1 MKKLLHS
8 LNVVFVVWIIYTFH
22 NCERNSTKEDLKSNS
37 KIIENNKIIDSL
49 SERLVNSEKQKDSI
63 KIVGDL
69 RLHKLNKLKLSNEAI
84 KKEVEFNKKAFR
96 ELIKQDKG
104 EIALYYGKRYNLPN
118 DAKTTE
124 IGTEI
129 SDYLAYLNIS
139 ELWDLDGAKKEI
151 SNLNLM
157 LIEKDSLVLD
167 FANLW
172 KLTEAQKNDALK
184 QFQLEKDNFKI
195 ASDAL
200 EKEKEANS
208 KEVVFRFFIGGGAG
222 IDRNLNQVLYKA
234 NAGFQTR
241 NSNVYFASFNR
252 IGEIDYFVLDANF
265 SLFKING
272 KKK

>member
-1 MKKLLHS
+1 MKKVHYILIAA
-8 LNVVFVVWIIYTFH
+8 VVVWFILIFH
-22 NCERNSTKEDLKSNS
+22 NCERNSTKDDLKSNS

-69 RLHKLNKLKLSNEAI
+69 RLHKLNQLKLSNEAI

-104 EIALYYGKRYNLPN
+104 EIAIYYGKRYNLPN
-118 DAKTTE
+118 HAKTTE

-129 SDYLAYLNIS
+129 SDSLAYLNIS

-172 KLTEAQKNDALK
+172 KLTEVQKNDALK
-184 QFQLEKDNFKI
+184 QFELQKDNFKI

-208 KEVVFRFFIGGGAG
+208 KEVVFRFFLGGGAG

>member
-1 MKKLLHS
+1 MKKVHYILIAA
-8 LNVVFVVWIIYTFH
+8 VVVWFILIFYK
-22 NCERNSTKEDLKSNS
+22 CEPTTTKDDLKSNS

-69 RLHKLNKLKLSNEAI
+69 RLHKLNQLKLSNEAI

-104 EIALYYGKRYNLPN
+104 EIAIYYGKRYNLPN

-129 SDYLAYLNIS
+129 SDSLAYLNIS

-172 KLTEAQKNDALK
+172 KLTEVQKNDALK
-184 QFQLEKDNFKI
+184 QFELQKDNFKI

-208 KEVVFRFFIGGGAG
+208 KEVVFRFFLGGGAG